1 MACEVCG
8 RTLLRGEQPDV
19 FLVSGQR
26 RLVCELCVSR
36 ATHEGW
42 LREGE
47 AEPVSVRPDR
57 RRRGRGLMGRLR
69 DRRDQGRP
77 SAAED
82 LSPAPGDGYDDG
94 HPGAG
99 GVDDETWSAPAEAN
113 EPAVAPPRRA
123 PVHQAHPPAP
133 VAADQGVLHR
143 SPRHVRGVPSSAEL
157 KAVRAL
163 EVFNAGEAPRRIAGV
178 ARSLGPPWVS
188 VRAPVPTGSIVLITA
203 SWELCWYR
211 YEVDL
216 ADERADAR
224 LADQGLELDELPEDD
239 RQPNAQADER
249 GELQMLGAAATAA
262 AAEAGE
268 G

>member
-1 MACEVCG
+1 MTPAVATLGRGLGTRAITTTHPAVACEVCG
-8 RTLLRGEQPDV
+8 RTLLRGEQPA
-19 FLVSGQR
+19 G
-26 RLVCELCVSR
+26 
-36 ATHEGW
+36 
-42 LREGE
+42 
-47 AEPVSVRPDR
+47 
-57 RRRGRGLMGRLR
+57 
-69 DRRDQGRP
+69 
-77 SAAED
+77 D

-99 GVDDETWSAPAEAN
+99 GVDDETWSAPAEAH

-224 LADQGLELDELPEDD
+224 LADQGLELDELPEED
-239 RQPNAQADER
+239 RQANAQADER